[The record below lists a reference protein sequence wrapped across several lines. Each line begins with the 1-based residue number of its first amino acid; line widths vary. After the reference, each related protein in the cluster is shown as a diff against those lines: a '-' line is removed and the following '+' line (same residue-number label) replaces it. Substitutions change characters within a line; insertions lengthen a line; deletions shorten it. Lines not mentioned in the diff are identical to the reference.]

1 MRNTTARILL
11 CLALLGPAMAAQAQG
26 LSAEERRIVAGV
38 DARIAEATALLERV
52 VNMPSAT
59 QNLMGVREVGEVFQQ
74 EFTALGFTTRWVDM
88 PPEMKRA
95 GHLVAEHPGKQG
107 KRVLL
112 LGHLDT
118 VLEGERFRRNGAT
131 AHGTGVNDMK
141 GGDVILLHA
150 LKALNDA
157 GLLDPVRVSV
167 MLTGDEESSGE
178 PHETSRGDM
187 VALAKR
193 SDVALS
199 FEGAVRDT
207 ATVARRGFSD
217 FTLEVKGSTGHSMGI
232 FGPDRGAGAIFEASR
247 ILTEFY
253 EQLRGEPYLT
263 FNPSMILGGSDV
275 QFDVDHGTATGK
287 PNVVPGKVIVRGDLR
302 FISEEQKESV
312 RKRMREIVS
321 RHLPKTDATISFG
334 DGIPA
339 MSPTP
344 ANAQLLEQLSR
355 ASLDVGGTAI
365 KALDAAERGAGDI
378 SYVAPYVAGLD
389 GLGIKGEGS
398 HAPGETADL
407 ESLPLLIKRTA
418 LMLYRLSLQNLPR
431 P

>member
-1 MRNTTARILL
+1 MRKATVRL
-11 CLALLGPAMAAQAQG
+11 CSCLFLLGTAVVARAEG
-26 LSAEERRIVAGV
+26 LSADEQRIVAGV
-38 DARIAEATALLERV
+38 DARIPEATALLERV

-59 QNLMGVREVGEVFQQ
+59 QNLAGVRQVGDVFRQ
-74 EFTALGFTTRWVDM
+74 EFAALGFTTRWVDM
-88 PPEMKRA
+88 PQEMKRA
-95 GHLVAEHPGKQG
+95 GHLIAEHPGKQG
-107 KRVLL
+107 KRLLL

-118 VLEGERFRRNGAT
+118 VLEGERYRRDDAT

-157 GLLDPVRVSV
+157 GLLDPLRVSV

-178 PHETSRGDM
+178 PHDVSRGDM
-187 VALAKR
+187 VELAKR
-193 SDVALS
+193 SDAALS

-217 FTLEVKGSTGHSMGI
+217 FTLEVTGSTGHSMGV

-263 FNPSMILGGSDV
+263 FNPSVIVGGSDV
-275 QFDVDHGTATGK
+275 QFDVDHGTTTGK
-287 PNVVPGKVIVRGDLR
+287 PNVVPAKVIVRGDLR
-302 FISEEQKESV
+302 FISEEQKASV
-312 RKRMREIVS
+312 RERMREIV
-321 RHLPKTDATISFG
+321 RQHLPKTDAKITFG

-339 MSPTP
+339 MSPSA
-344 ANAQLLEQLSR
+344 ANTALLTQLSR
-355 ASLDVGGTAI
+355 ASQDVGGTPI
-365 KALDAAERGAGDI
+365 KALDASERGAGDI

-418 LMLYRLSLQNLPR
+418 LLLYRLSMQN
-431 P
+431 

>member
-1 MRNTTARILL
+1 MLTMWKAIVSLL
-11 CLALLGPAMAAQAQG
+11 LVALTGSALAAAGQG
-26 LSAEERRIVAGV
+26 LSAKEQRIVASV
-38 DARIAEATALLERV
+38 DARLAEATTLIERV

-59 QNLMGVREVGEVFQQ
+59 QNLQGVRRVGDVFRQ
-74 EFTALGFTTRWVDM
+74 EFDSLGFTTRWVDM
-88 PPEMKRA
+88 PAEMQRA
-95 GHLVAEHPGKQG
+95 GHLIAEHEGRQG
-107 KRVLL
+107 KRLLL

-141 GGDVILLHA
+141 GGDVILLFA
-150 LKALNDA
+150 LKALKDA
-157 GLLDPVRVSV
+157 GLLEPVRVSV

-178 PHETSRGDM
+178 PHEISRGDM
-187 VALAKR
+187 VTLAKR

-199 FEGAVRDT
+199 FEAAVRDT

-217 FTLEVKGSTGHSMGI
+217 FTLEVQGSTGHSMGI

-263 FNPSMILGGSDV
+263 FNPSVIVGGSDV
-275 QFDVDHGTATGK
+275 QFDTDHGTATGK
-287 PNVVPGKVIVRGDLR
+287 TNVVPGKVVVRGDLR

-312 RKRMREIVS
+312 RNRMREIV
-321 RHLPKTDATISFG
+321 RQHLPRTDATITFG
-334 DGIPA
+334 DGTPA
-339 MSPTP
+339 MSPAP
-344 ANAQLLEQLSR
+344 ANTQLLELLSR
-355 ASLDVGGTAI
+355 ASLDLGATAI
-365 KALDAAERGAGDI
+365 KALDASERGAGDI
-378 SYVAPYVAGLD
+378 SYVAPYVSGLD

-407 ESLPLLIKRTA
+407 DSLPLLIKRTA
-418 LMLYRLSLQNLPR
+418 LLLYRLSLQN
-431 P
+431 